1 MIKYTLIFVAIV
13 LAAPMAFGDAL
24 FFFTFTASST
34 GATATGQFS
43 IDSSNIFTGANSVS
57 ELTDLSITV
66 SGATAGNGTFPESDF
81 TTFIWDSGDPTSD
94 FNFAQNLVGQNGFGT
109 SNGDFTFLSSPS
121 APLAP
126 YGTGPYTL
134 TAEDGSANDMFLTF
148 LQEMLTPE
156 LAAIGLTGLGLV
168 AIFAIFRRRA
178 FGSR

>member
-13 LAAPMAFGDAL
+13 LAAPMAFGGAL
-24 FFFTFTASST
+24 FDFTFTDSST

-43 IDSSNIFTGANSVS
+43 IDLSNIFSGGPVS

-66 SGATAGNGTFPESDF
+66 SGAAAGNGTFPESDF
-81 TTFIWDSGDPTSD
+81 TSFAWASSDPSSD

-109 SNGDFTFLSSPS
+109 NDEDFNFFSSGS

-126 YGTGPYTL
+126 NGVEPFTL
-134 TAEDGSANDMFLTF
+134 GANDGAADRMSLTS
-148 LQEMLTPE
+148 LQEVPSAPE
-156 LAAIGLTGLGLV
+156 PAAMGLTGMGLV
-168 AIFAIFRRRA
+168 AMFAIFRRRA